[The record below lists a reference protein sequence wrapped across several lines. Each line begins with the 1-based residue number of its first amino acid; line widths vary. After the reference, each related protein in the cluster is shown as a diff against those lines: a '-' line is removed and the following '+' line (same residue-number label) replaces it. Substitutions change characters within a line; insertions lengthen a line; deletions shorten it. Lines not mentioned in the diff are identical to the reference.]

1 MITAPSASLSSHS
14 HEYAIFLQN
23 VTGRLLVGLRWWNE
37 VREDGANDWKFESP
51 EDLPPDQRPVVASH
65 DSRMFWISMWL
76 TPLLWSFILIS
87 NLLSPLKCVSRRT
100 ARTQSPVPSQTFC
113 SLLVAVV
120 AVSLNGANLY
130 GYFKC
135 SNAARSKIDTFQKNL
150 AAGVVRS
157 AFSGG
162 AV

>member
-1 MITAPSASLSSHS
+1 
-14 HEYAIFLQN
+14 
-23 VTGRLLVGLRWWNE
+23 LVGLRWWNE

-51 EDLPPDQRPVVASH
+51 EDLPPDQRPVVATQ
-65 DSRMFWISMWL
+65 DSRMFWISMWV

-87 NLLSPLKCVSRRT
+87 NLLSPLKYIPRAHTSCCILKAV
-100 ARTQSPVPSQTFC
+100 C

-150 AAGVVRS
+150 AAGVVRN

-162 AV
+162 GL

>member
-1 MITAPSASLSSHS
+1 LLPLRSLCLHP
-14 HEYAIFLQN
+14 QN

-51 EDLPPDQRPVVASH
+51 EDLPPDQRPVVASQ
-65 DSRMFWISMWL
+65 DSRVFWITMWV
-76 TPLLWSFILIS
+76 TPLIWSLILIS
-87 NLLSPLKCVSRRT
+87 NLLSPLKYAPALLCHRAPNHAEAFR
-100 ARTQSPVPSQTFC
+100 

-135 SNAARSKIDTFQKNL
+135 SNAARSKIDTFQRNL
-150 AAGVVRS
+150 AAGVVRN

-162 AV
+162 GL